1 MRFVFF
7 YHSLLSDWNHGN
19 AHFLRGVVTELLNL
33 GHRVE
38 VYEPADGWSLRR
50 LRQEEGDRALER
62 FHAAY
67 PQLHSRLYSIDDF
80 DIDAAVD
87 GADIVIVHE
96 WNDPSLIQRIGQCR
110 QRSNFRLLFHDTHH
124 RAVSAPEELRRFD
137 LSAYDGVLAFG
148 EVLRRTYLDRG
159 WASRAWTWHEA
170 ADTRVF
176 RPIAGASPIQDLVWV
191 GNWGDG
197 ERASELREFLIEPVA
212 ALHLRARIHGVRYPQ
227 EALAEISGADIEFGG
242 WLANFEVPR
251 AFAEAK
257 MTVHVPRSYYRTQLP
272 GIPTIRVF
280 EALACA
286 IPLVCAPWDDAED
299 LFEPGVDFL
308 VARDGAQ
315 MREHLQTLRAD
326 PEFAHY
332 TGQRGYETVRARHTC
347 AHRARELLTICMQL
361 GVENVPRAGVP
372 HSGPADFRADA
383 MAG

>member
-1 MRFVFF
+1 
-7 YHSLLSDWNHGN
+7 
-19 AHFLRGVVTELLNL
+19 
-33 GHRVE
+33 
-38 VYEPADGWSLRR
+38 
-50 LRQEEGDRALER
+50 
-62 FHAAY
+62 
-67 PQLHSRLYSIDDF
+67 
-80 DIDAAVD
+80 
-87 GADIVIVHE
+87 
-96 WNDPSLIQRIGQCR
+96 
-110 QRSNFRLLFHDTHH
+110 LLFHDTHH

-148 EVLRRTYLDRG
+148 EVLRRIYIDRG
-159 WASRAWTWHEA
+159 WAPRAWTWHEA

-176 RPIAGASPIQDLVWV
+176 HPIPGVSPVLDLVWV

-197 ERASELREFLIEPVA
+197 ERASELREYLIEPVA
-212 ALHLRARIHGVRYPQ
+212 ALHLRARVHGVRYPQ
-227 EALAEISGADIEFGG
+227 DALAEMSRAHIEFAG
-242 WLANFEVPR
+242 WLANFQVPP
-251 AFAEAK
+251 AFAAAK
-257 MTVHVPRSYYRTQLP
+257 MTVHVPRSFYRTQLP